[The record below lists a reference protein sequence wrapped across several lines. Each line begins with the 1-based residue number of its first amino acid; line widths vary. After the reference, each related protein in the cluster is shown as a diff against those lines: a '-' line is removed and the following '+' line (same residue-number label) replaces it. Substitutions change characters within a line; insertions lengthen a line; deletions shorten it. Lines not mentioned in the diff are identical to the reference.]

1 MRPCKVDFKAESW
14 QGDDKKQL
22 CLIFWDTV
30 SSQGCHGTTVTVR
43 EKDKLPLDI
52 LPPRQCP
59 WKKYPHNRA
68 IWHTKWNFTKSC
80 PLCCYLIALCFS
92 RVFSSLLIL
101 HAYVVSKW
109 QNKRMC
115 KNQKGSN
122 VSIDVGLRVVNSMP
136 RKNRAFFP
144 WVHIS
149 YSNCDTEL
157 AVWASEVA
165 IHVACWRSTGASMNS
180 TV

>member
-22 CLIFWDTV
+22 CLFFETR
-30 SSQGCHGTTVTVR
+30 C
-43 EKDKLPLDI
+43 PLRAVMGQQ
-52 LPPRQCP
+52 LLSGKRTNCP
-59 WKKYPHNRA
+59 WTYCRQDNAPGKNTPT
-68 IWHTKWNFTKSC
+68 IGHTKWNFTKSC

-92 RVFSSLLIL
+92 RVFSSLLII

-115 KNQKGSN
+115 KSQKGSN